1 MKIVIA
7 THNRDKLKEI
17 QREIDGFK
25 WNVVSLDQFPEIED
39 IYIFGGLK
47 RLDFQ

>member
-25 WNVVSLDQFPEIED
+25 WKVVSLDAFPEITE
-39 IYIFGGLK
+39 IIEIFES
-47 RLDFQ
+47 